1 MKKTYRVTLTV
12 DERAALHQLLARG
25 KADPRKLKHTQM
37 PLKADEADERL
48 G

>member
-1 MKKTYRVTLTV
+1 MKKTYRVTLAA
-12 DERAALHQLLARG
+12 DERAALHQLLACG
-25 KADPRKLKHTQM
+25 KADLHKLKHTQM